1 MYERPI
7 TPVATVATLSGG
19 PGCPLMVRHAPA
31 QGLSELVESGEV
43 DAAIMASELGFSPLG
58 QEETYLCRELHLDSQ
73 EFRGIAGW
81 SQNDEMPTLVA
92 AAAPTGTAAGGRFKG
107 LVLAPGENSASYARF
122 AMPRYG
128 EPHRDF
134 YYNVAYESLL
144 LAATRFGA
152 RRIAL
157 SHLSATNRFDS
168 TIATCMVEA
177 AAHLRNAGG
186 SQLETLVFFGCCIE
200 SKALAPIGRFADAF
214 GSTSHRPIEKE
225 DERRGN
231 HFLLRLQWPEPDRL
245 KRVGAKFKQSASPQ

>member
-81 SQNDEMPTLVA
+81 SHNDAMPTLVA
-92 AAAPTGTAAGGRFKG
+92 AAAPTGTAAGGRLKG

-128 EPHRDF
+128 KHHRDF
-134 YYNVAYESLL
+134 HYNMAYESLL
-144 LAATRFGA
+144 LATTRFGA

-157 SHLSATNRFDS
+157 SHLSASNRFDS

-177 AAHLRNAGG
+177 AAHLRSEGG
-186 SQLETLVFFGCCIE
+186 SQLEALVFFGCCIE
-200 SKALAPIGRFADAF
+200 SKALAPIGRLAGAF

-225 DERRGN
+225 DEQRGN
-231 HFLLRLQWPEPDRL
+231 HFLLRLRWPEP
-245 KRVGAKFKQSASPQ
+245 AKLRMVDTEFNEPASRQ